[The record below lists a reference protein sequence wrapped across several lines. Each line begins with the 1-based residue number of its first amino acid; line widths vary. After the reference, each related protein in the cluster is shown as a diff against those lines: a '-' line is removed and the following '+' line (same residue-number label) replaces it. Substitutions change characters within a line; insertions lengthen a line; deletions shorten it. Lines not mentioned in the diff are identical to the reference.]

1 MDEKIKQK
9 LLSKNE
15 KLINM
20 VIERAKR
27 DFPDDIAIIGLT
39 GSFNT
44 GDFHEK
50 SDLDLIIINN
60 TERGWGIAAGFIL
73 DDIGYDMIS
82 IARHGKQ
89 ELEQKQISR
98 VQWFHV

>member
-1 MDEKIKQK
+1 MNESTRQE

-27 DFPDDIAIIGLT
+27 DFSEEIAVIGLT
-39 GSFNT
+39 GSCNT
-44 GDFHEK
+44 GDYHEK

-60 TERGWGIAAGFIL
+60 NNQGWGISSCFIL
-73 DDIGYDMIS
+73 GKSVMIS
-82 IARHGKQ
+82 TALLGRPGSKNRPR
-89 ELEQKQISR
+89 LKVR
-98 VQWFHV
+98 

>member
-1 MDEKIKQK
+1 MNAEIRQK
-9 LLSKNE
+9 LKDKNE

-20 VIERAKR
+20 VIERARR

-39 GSFNT
+39 GSFST

-60 TERGWGIAAGFIL
+60 TEQGWGISSCPQSSLCIT
-73 DDIGYDMIS
+73 
-82 IARHGKQ
+82 
-89 ELEQKQISR
+89 QKRSGSA
-98 VQWFHV
+98 